1 MFEQISRGFYET
13 RLSTIHSLS
22 HSLSR
27 PNKEKG
33 RRREENQETRKKKK
47 RKKKE
52 EKGRKKLEKL
62 VLMEEMVSL
71 ILEA

>member
-22 HSLSR
+22 HSLSQ

-33 RRREENQETRKKKK
+33 RREENQEIRKKKK